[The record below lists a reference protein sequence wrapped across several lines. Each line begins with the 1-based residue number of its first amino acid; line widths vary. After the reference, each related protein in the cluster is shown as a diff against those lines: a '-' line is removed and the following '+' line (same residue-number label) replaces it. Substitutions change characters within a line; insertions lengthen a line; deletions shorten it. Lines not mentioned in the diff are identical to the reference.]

1 LSGDTPRTPK
11 SGGRRQTSLTMAD
24 KEYHRRY
31 WKGYT
36 KRQISLTLTPEEY
49 RQWEKAAQK
58 DGRKVGQQ
66 IKLEAQAYRDQA
78 RVPDSV
84 LETKLSEL
92 IRVMRGIGNNLNQ
105 LAKLSNTVRRLR
117 GIGQTVQLLEQLEQ
131 TAEDF
136 IRDNHNPPD
145 SET

>member
-1 LSGDTPRTPK
+1 
-11 SGGRRQTSLTMAD
+11 MAD
-24 KEYHRRY
+24 KEYHRQY
-31 WKGYT
+31 WKNYR
-36 KRQISLTLTPEEY
+36 KHQVSLTLSPEEY
-49 RQWEKAAQK
+49 RQWEKAARK
-58 DGRKVGQQ
+58 NGRKVGQQ

-78 RVPDSV
+78 RTPDSV

-92 IRVMRGIGNNLNQ
+92 IRIMRGIGNNLNQ

-136 IRDNHNPPD
+136 IRENHSPKQ
-145 SET
+145 